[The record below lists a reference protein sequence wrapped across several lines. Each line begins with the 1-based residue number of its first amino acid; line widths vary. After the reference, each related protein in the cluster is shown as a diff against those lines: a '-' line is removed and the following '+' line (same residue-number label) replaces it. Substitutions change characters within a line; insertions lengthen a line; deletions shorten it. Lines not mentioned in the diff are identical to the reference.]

1 MRAIGVSLLTALVV
15 ALFAAPP
22 AFAQDLDE
30 QLDRADELRQEG
42 AFEEGRAFLEDLRE
56 QHPENAEVLWRLAR
70 IMTDAGGELEEGSD
84 AQRELYLEA
93 VPVAEAA
100 IEADPENSW
109 AHLSLA
115 IAAGQAGLVS
125 GTRQQ
130 IELSRRV
137 KEHADKAIELDDQND
152 LAYHVRGRW
161 NHEVASLGWVSR
173 AVVRT
178 VYGGLPDA
186 SFEAAEADLRK
197 ALETRERIIHRLEL
211 GRTLT
216 ELGREDEA
224 REQFRAAIQMPEEDP
239 NDFNYKQEAHQ
250 LLTRL

>member
-1 MRAIGVSLLTALVV
+1 MRALSISLLTALFV
-15 ALFAAPP
+15 ALIAPSP
-22 AFAQDLDE
+22 ALSQDLDE
-30 QLDRADELRQEG
+30 QLERADELRQAG

-56 QHPENAEVLWRLAR
+56 EHPENAEVLWRLAR

-100 IEADPENSW
+100 IEADPEHSW

-137 KEHADKAIELDDQND
+137 KEHADKAIELDEEND

-161 NHEVASLGWVSR
+161 HHEVASLGWVSR
-173 AVVRT
+173 TIVRA

-186 SFEAAEADLRK
+186 SFEAAEANLRT
-197 ALETRERIIHRLEL
+197 ALETRERIVHRLEL

-216 ELGREDEA
+216 ELGKEEEA
-224 REQFRAAIQMPEEDP
+224 REQLQAAIQMPEEDP
-239 NDFNYKQEAHQ
+239 NDLNYKREAHQ
-250 LLTRL
+250 LLMRL

>member
-1 MRAIGVSLLTALVV
+1 MRALSISLLTALFL
-15 ALFAAPP
+15 ALVTAAP
-22 AFAQDLDE
+22 ALGQDLDE
-30 QLDRADELRQEG
+30 QLERADELRQAG

-56 QHPENAEVLWRLAR
+56 EHPENADVLWRLAR

-100 IEADPENSW
+100 IEADPEHSW

-137 KEHADKAIELDDQND
+137 KEHADKAIALDEEND
-152 LAYHVRGRW
+152 LAYHVLGRW
-161 NHEVASLGWVSR
+161 HHEVASLGWVSR
-173 AVVRT
+173 TIVRA

-186 SFEAAEADLRK
+186 SFEAAEANLRT

-211 GRTLT
+211 GRTLI
-216 ELGREDEA
+216 ERDKEEEA
-224 REQFRAAIQMPEEDP
+224 REQLQAAIQLPEEDP
-239 NDFNYKQEAHQ
+239 NDLNYKREAHQ
-250 LLTRL
+250 LLMSL